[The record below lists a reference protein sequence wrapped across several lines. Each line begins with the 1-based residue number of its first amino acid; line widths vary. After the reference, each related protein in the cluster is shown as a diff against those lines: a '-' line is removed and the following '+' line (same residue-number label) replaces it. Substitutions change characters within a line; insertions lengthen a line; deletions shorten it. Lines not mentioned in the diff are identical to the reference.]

1 MDNYTN
7 VFIESARV
15 ASLIPFS
22 SEPTFFAMFYFGGF
36 NMPLAIALAVA
47 GATIGMSVNWLIG
60 KSLLKIHQKKKLSV
74 SEYWYNKCS
83 QLFNKYGAILVLFS
97 WLPLMKLMLVAAGF
111 LNVRFRFV
119 LPLVII
125 GHTIGY
131 GYYLF
136 NH

>member
-1 MDNYTN
+1 
-7 VFIESARV
+7 
-15 ASLIPFS
+15 
-22 SEPTFFAMFYFGGF
+22 
-36 NMPLAIALAVA
+36 MPLATALAVA

-119 LPLVII
+119 LPLIII